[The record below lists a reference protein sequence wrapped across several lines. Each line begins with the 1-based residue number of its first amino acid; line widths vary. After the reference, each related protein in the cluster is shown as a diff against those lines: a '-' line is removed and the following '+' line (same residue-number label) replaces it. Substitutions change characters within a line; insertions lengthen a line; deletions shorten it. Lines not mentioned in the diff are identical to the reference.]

1 MNMCRY
7 NGANSLPAS
16 TWEPAS
22 TLEIMRRAG
31 RRGPILP
38 MTPTATPISATTEQ
52 QQQNNNDEN
61 QVHSKSPLRSR
72 LQMEGTDPGELSSA
86 RLEFHYRP
94 SWRGRMKEA
103 AIRGGLT
110 PACHPGAPSCAQ
122 AAARIAERPAL
133 IAKPETDA
141 MRDRRTTNR
150 WRWPPGT
157 ERCRSKRSAN
167 DGSVADR

>member
-1 MNMCRY
+1 MNVCRY

-22 TLEIMRRAG
+22 TGEIVRRAG

-94 SWRGRMKEA
+94 SSLPAVLAKAHERGRHPRRPYSGLPSKRT
-103 AIRGGLT
+103 ILRSSRG
-110 PACHPGAPSCAQ
+110 ANRGAPCPHREAGDG
-122 AAARIAERPAL
+122 RHERSSDH
-133 IAKPETDA
+133 K
-141 MRDRRTTNR
+141 
-150 WRWPPGT
+150 
-157 ERCRSKRSAN
+157 
-167 DGSVADR
+167 